1 MSRQLHHATPRS
13 IYCMAAWVL
22 FAFSLIVCL
31 LSAKSFHPFAPMT
44 SKVIRSL
51 VICGP
56 SGVGKGTLINKI
68 LSNYPNKMGL
78 SVSHTTRKPR
88 QGEVNGIHYHFSDK
102 DFVLQ
107 DIKSG
112 GIPYI
117 EHAEVHA
124 NIYGTREDAVAKVH
138 DDGKLCILDV
148 DKNGVM
154 QIKKHGLP
162 AKFVF
167 VAPKSIEVLE
177 NRLRSRGTE
186 SEDQIQLRLKNAQSE
201 MDYGLAKGNFD
212 LVLVNENLDEAYGSL
227 VKQLRNWYPLYN
239 L

>member
-1 MSRQLHHATPRS
+1 ML
-13 IYCMAAWVL
+13 AAKVL
-22 FAFSLIVCL
+22 FAFLFVVRL
-31 LSAKSFHPFAPMT
+31 YSAKSFSSFVPMT
-44 SKVIRSL
+44 SKAIRSL

-56 SGVGKGTLINKI
+56 SGVGKGTLINKL

-102 DFVLQ
+102 DFVMQ

-112 GIPYI
+112 KIPYI

-124 NIYGTREDAVAKVH
+124 NIYGTREDAVARVH
-138 DDGKLCILDV
+138 DEGKLCILDV
-148 DKNGVM
+148 DKNGVK

-162 AKFVF
+162 ARFVF
-167 VAPKSIEVLE
+167 VAPKSVEVLE

-186 SEDQIQLRLKNAQSE
+186 TEEQIQLRLKNARSE
-201 MDYGLAKGNFD
+201 MDYGLAKDNFD
-212 LVLVNENLDEAYGSL
+212 LVLVNENLDESYGTL
-227 VKQLRNWYPLYN
+227 VNQLRGWYPQYN